1 MIKVK
6 MIEVLNS
13 IEILT
18 TIGNYNDKEINIK
31 FKYKLMMLL
40 ESLLKYQQ
48 QYVTQMQNLINE
60 YEIGFDNNGN
70 PICENEIKLK
80 DFLNSK
86 YELENMDLEVNQNK
100 IMYDKT
106 FSKISFNQMLV
117 LKPFFDYSEIM

>member
-86 YELENMDLEVNQNK
+86 YELENMDLEVNQTK